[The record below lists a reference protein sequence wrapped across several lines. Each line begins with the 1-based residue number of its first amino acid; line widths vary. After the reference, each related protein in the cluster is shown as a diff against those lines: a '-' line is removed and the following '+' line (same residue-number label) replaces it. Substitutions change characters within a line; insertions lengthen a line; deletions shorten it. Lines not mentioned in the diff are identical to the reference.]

1 MKIYL
6 VGGAVRDGLLK
17 RTVTER
23 DWVVVGARPEDLAA
37 QGYQRVGR
45 EFPVFLHPDTHEEYA
60 LARLERKVGPGYRGF
75 DTEFSPTVTL
85 EEDLQ
90 RRDLTINAMAQDAE
104 GTIIDPYGGMND
116 LHNRVLRHVS
126 PAFAEDPVRIL
137 RVARF
142 AARYAPLGF
151 TIAPETHALMR
162 AMVDSGEANALVAER
177 VWVETAKALAEPSPR
192 QFFEVL
198 RDCGALT
205 VIFPEIARL
214 DGVPQPARWHP
225 EIDTGVH
232 LRMVLDAAAKLSP
245 SARVRFAALTHDVGK
260 GTTPA
265 AEWPRHVGH
274 EARGAALIDQLCER
288 LRIPNDY
295 RELAVLVARHHGV
308 CHRALELRPS
318 TLLELLEQCDAFR
331 RPERF
336 REFLLACHAD
346 MRGRLGF
353 EDNPYPQADICRAA
367 LEAAQSVTLSD
378 QDRAGLDGLSI
389 GQLIKSRRVAAIAAR
404 SSESP

>member
-6 VGGAVRDGLLK
+6 VGGAVRDALLG
-17 RTVTER
+17 RPVTER
-23 DWVVVGARPEDLAA
+23 DWVVVGARPEDLEA

-45 EFPVFLHPDTHEEYA
+45 EFPVFLHPKTHEEYA
-60 LARLERKVGPGYRGF
+60 LARLERKTGPGYRGF

-104 GTIIDPYGGMND
+104 GSIIDPYDGLAD
-116 LHNRVLRHVS
+116 LNNRMLRHVS

-142 AARYAPLGF
+142 TARYAPLGF
-151 TIAPETHALMR
+151 TIAPETQALMR
-162 AMVDSGEANALVAER
+162 QMVASGEANALVAER

-198 RDCGALT
+198 RGCGALA

-214 DGVPQPARWHP
+214 DGIPQPERWHP

-232 LRMVLDAAAKLSP
+232 IRMVLDAAAALSP
-245 SARVRFAALTHDVGK
+245 LARVRFAALMHDVGK
-260 GTTPA
+260 GTTPE

-274 EARGAALIDQLCER
+274 EARSAALIEQLCER

-295 RELAVLVARHHGV
+295 RELALLVARHHGV

-318 TLLELLEQCDAFR
+318 TWLELLEQCDAFR

-336 REFLLACHAD
+336 QEFVLACEAD

-353 EDNPYPQADICRAA
+353 EDRPYPQAAACRAA
-367 LEAAQSVTLSD
+367 LKAAQSVVLSD

-389 GQLIKSRRVAAIAAR
+389 GKLIKSKRVDAISAVIK
-404 SSESP
+404 SN